1 MQDGELIK
9 EYLRYLR
16 VERGLSR
23 NTLSAYRADLARL
36 STLAVGLERE
46 LLTLDRHDLVEM
58 IATLRDSGSNDA
70 TISRFISSAKGLF
83 KYLITEGLTKRD
95 PTIFL
100 EGRKSWQA
108 LPRFLTP
115 GEIKSL
121 LSQPRIEDDI
131 GVRDR
136 ALFELMYATGM
147 RVSELTALDL
157 GDIDWEAGIVNCFGK
172 GSKHRRVPVGREAL
186 AYLKMYLPARH
197 RILGS
202 KASHLLFRGPG
213 RRPPHP
219 PEGLEAHKGVWR
231 KGWN

>member
-1 MQDGELIK
+1 MQDSEIIK

-36 STLAVGLERE
+36 STLALGLERE

-58 IATLRDSGSNDA
+58 IANLRDSGSNDS

-83 KYLITEGLTKRD
+83 KYLISEGLTKRD

-121 LSQPRIEDDI
+121 LSPA
-131 GVRDR
+131 RDR
-136 ALFELMYATGM
+136 G
-147 RVSELTALDL
+147 
-157 GDIDWEAGIVNCFGK
+157 
-172 GSKHRRVPVGREAL
+172 
-186 AYLKMYLPARH
+186 
-197 RILGS
+197 
-202 KASHLLFRGPG
+202 
-213 RRPPHP
+213 
-219 PEGLEAHKGVWR
+219 
-231 KGWN
+231 